1 MVLKS
6 ANSISIHSPLAGR
19 DIESFKNSNADIGI
33 SIHSPLAGRD
43 LWSGA
48 SIVRK
53 KLFQSTRPSRGETFS
68 AMRASTLLSNFNPL
82 APRGARQA
90 LASFVFLA
98 WGISIHSPLAG
109 RDFPKPAII
118 QRKHISIHSPLAG
131 RDTRRFKRRQ
141 GLGNFNPLAPR
152 GARRRSMRPFLSA
165 HDFNPLA
172 PRGARQQTV
181 TKYFLQKLFT
191 LHNSYP
197 CKFGNRDYK
206 QENEVCLGKKQAYI
220 WCEPTRNWV

>member
-1 MVLKS
+1 M
-6 ANSISIHSPLAGR
+6 AAGFGSEYRFQSTRPSRGETLRKRHHR
-19 DIESFKNSNADIGI
+19 DRLRGI

-43 LWSGA
+43 DLRQPVPPRINNFNPLAPRGA
-48 SIVRK
+48 RPSSDSPSSFLSI
-53 KLFQSTRPSRGETFS
+53 FQSTRPSRGETRTDLRS
-68 AMRASTLLSNFNPL
+68 LR
-82 APRGARQA
+82 RG
-90 LASFVFLA
+90 
-98 WGISIHSPLAG
+98 
-109 RDFPKPAII
+109 DY
-118 QRKHISIHSPLAG
+118 
-131 RDTRRFKRRQ
+131 
-141 GLGNFNPLAPR
+141 
-152 GARRRSMRPFLSA
+152 
-165 HDFNPLA
+165 FNPLA